1 MVSPTDLQMV
11 LLSPVSKPSLLL
23 FASYLIVQN
32 IKVQLLNSW
41 QVKIF
46 ITAIKHVPSRNLATN
61 FENVS
66 YSGCTTT
73 ASKVVSLS

>member
-1 MVSPTDLQMV
+1 MVSPTDLQMA

-23 FASYLIVQN
+23 FAFYLIAQN

-46 ITAIKHVPSRNLATN
+46 ITTIKHVPSMNFATN
-61 FENVS
+61 RENVR

-73 ASKVVSLS
+73 ASRVVSLS